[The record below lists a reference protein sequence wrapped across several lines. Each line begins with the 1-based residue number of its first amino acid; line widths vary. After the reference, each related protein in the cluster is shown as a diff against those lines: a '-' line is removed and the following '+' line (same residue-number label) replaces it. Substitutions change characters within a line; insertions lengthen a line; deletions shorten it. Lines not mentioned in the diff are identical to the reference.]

1 MNKVP
6 AIKSYMLDSY
16 WLMKDKIKATHFNL
30 QIVVKYA
37 FLKGCH

>member
-1 MNKVP
+1 MHNMP

-30 QIVVKYA
+30 QVVVNDA
-37 FLKGCH
+37 L